1 MQRMSSLA
9 HALFIQTSR
18 ELTDE
23 VKQLLPGE
31 KHLKDPFTTA
41 PGQLWFYLL
50 SVFTV
55 LFS

>member
-50 SVFTV
+50 FVFTV